1 MSRLI
6 RASSQPLTG
15 IAIHA
20 VAFHRKL
27 NGVPS
32 TKRHSLAMAQ
42 TNERLDRLVL
52 EVRRNAEKREQ
63 GYRAQALKL
72 YPWVCGRCA
81 RTFDHSNLQ
90 LLEVHHKNNNH
101 HDNRPDGSNWELL
114 CTYCH
119 ENEHS
124 KIKDMEGRSDSGSVA
139 PIATFN
145 PFADLKS
152 MLALKK

>member
-1 MSRLI
+1 
-6 RASSQPLTG
+6 
-15 IAIHA
+15 
-20 VAFHRKL
+20 
-27 NGVPS
+27 
-32 TKRHSLAMAQ
+32 MAQ

-52 EVRRNAEKREQ
+52 EARRSAEKREQ

-72 YPWVCGRCA
+72 FPWVCGRCA
-81 RTFDHSNLQ
+81 RTFDHANLQ

-124 KIKDMEGRSDSGSVA
+124 KIKDMEGRSESQCRSNDHLQSIRRFEGDASLEEIALHRAQPSGGFDTAQSHL
-139 PIATFN
+139 N
-145 PFADLKS
+145 
-152 MLALKK
+152 ALFSG